1 MPKWRCLLA
10 DIFFPTWFT
19 QGASFVIWNRSPASL
34 CLLPGLNVDSINL
47 AQMGAKGRREGR
59 EDLKTFEPIL
69 IFDFKQSSTSSPQS
83 VSICIPINQSMTMM
97 MLLVTTM
104 MMMLTWRCWGTRQE
118 RALPVRCDP
127 FHQAR
132 PGKVAHHYLHIGP
145 TLQFLQQ
152 PFYILVAHHYLRI
165 GPTLHHTYI
174 YEILLWFA
182 SSHISHMSG
191 WAHSAPIVSE
201 LSACRSFYLG
211 HVYNECLYRLFSQSC
226 VVFNR

>member
-132 PGKVAHHYLHIGP
+132 PGKVAHHYL
-145 TLQFLQQ
+145 
-152 PFYILVAHHYLRI
+152 RI

-174 YEILLWFA
+174 WNTLMICIITYQPHERMGPLCTNCVRIICMQILLF
-182 SSHISHMSG
+182 G
-191 WAHSAPIVSE
+191 P
-201 LSACRSFYLG
+201 
-211 HVYNECLYRLFSQSC
+211 C
-226 VVFNR
+226 VQWVPL